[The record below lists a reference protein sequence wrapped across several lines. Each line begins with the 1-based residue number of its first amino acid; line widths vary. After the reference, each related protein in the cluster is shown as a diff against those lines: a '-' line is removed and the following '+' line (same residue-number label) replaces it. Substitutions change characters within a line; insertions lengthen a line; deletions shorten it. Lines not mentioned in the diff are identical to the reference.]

1 MKFISALLL
10 VLLTS
15 CIDRGKGHAVGS
27 ARIELAQIQGSIEMC
42 AIERPVQVSDLRQSR
57 RLEIVNRSKRVNLG
71 AAQSG
76 FGLRTVPTDPGVGL
90 PSPALGYRAARQ
102 LHCVPPSRPNS
113 PAPRS
118 AGPQSSFAS
127 LHRSAQCG

>member
-42 AIERPVQVSDLRQSR
+42 AIERPVQLR
-57 RLEIVNRSKRVNLG
+57 EIFEQGEAGFLNRYY
-71 AAQSG
+71 Q
-76 FGLRTVPTDPGVGL
+76 
-90 PSPALGYRAARQ
+90 
-102 LHCVPPSRPNS
+102 
-113 PAPRS
+113 
-118 AGPQSSFAS
+118 FAS
-127 LHRSAQCG
+127 GTDDSLVRGNPNWERAHTYIDPWGNPYKIKIT